1 MHSYAKTYA
10 QEIAIE
16 FLGKKITYDQLF
28 SKIEEVAKSLKMTG
42 VKQGEIVSVCLPNI
56 PEAIYTLYA
65 INRIGAIAN
74 MLDVRC
80 AERVLVASVLEAH
93 SNVLITL
100 DSVSDKFSSLK
111 KNNDV
116 KTIVSVSAIE
126 SSNPILKKL
135 IRLKN
140 KNLRLSCPDGFMTW
154 KYFLSLGDNNTEELD
169 AEFVKDADAII
180 AYTGGTT
187 GEPKG
192 VIGTNETV
200 NSVVEMELKV
210 GFNGAVRD
218 SILVIA
224 PPWTYYGICNSI
236 NVPLCMGLKLLL
248 VPKVGADELP
258 DLTLKLKP
266 NHIVSVPSALLAFL
280 DNQAMQK
287 ADLSFL
293 KSFILGADKLDES
306 LEKEFNLFL
315 SKHNCNINLSKG
327 YGMTE
332 VMAAAAY
339 SKANA
344 NDLGS
349 VGIPYPGNIISTFKD
364 DKDYTECR
372 IGEVGEIAI
381 CGPTLMKGYFGNAKT
396 QDSEII
402 KVHKDGTKWI
412 HTGDLGHV
420 GEDGRIYIDGRLKR
434 MFVRNGYKVFPAS
447 IENCIMKCDEVQQ
460 TAVIAVKDEN
470 YGNITKAFVV
480 LKNNADSDSVK
491 KELVKNIADELYD
504 YEYPD
509 NYEFVDKLPL
519 TGMGKIDYKKL
530 ENMAKAI

>member
-1 MHSYAKTYA
+1 MRSYAKTYA

-16 FLGKKITYDQLF
+16 FFGKKITYDQLF
-28 SKIEEVAKSLKMTG
+28 SKIEEVAKSLKMAG

-80 AERVLVASVLEAH
+80 AERVLAASVLEAH

-116 KTIVSVSAIE
+116 KIIVSVSAIE
-126 SSNPILKKL
+126 SLNPILKKL

-169 AEFVKDADAII
+169 AKFVKDADAII

-315 SKHNCNINLSKG
+315 SKHNCNIKLSKG

-372 IGEVGEIAI
+372 IREVGEIAI

-530 ENMAKAI
+530 ENMAKTI